1 MAIRA
6 KSVIF
11 KKDNRYKVYSLI
23 YDTTRTSEPYHLQLF
38 QKAMKEGYADKDFL
52 AVSTAVWDPLEIDI
66 YPDIDKNTKAK
77 VKAVIRRQFIK
88 YLSKPILNKD
98 QHER

>member
-1 MAIRA
+1 MALRA

-11 KKDNRYKVYSLI
+11 KRDNEYKVYSLV
-23 YDTTRTSEPYHLQLF
+23 YDTTKTSEPYHLQLF
-38 QKAMKEGYADKDFL
+38 QKAMKEGYEDKDFL
-52 AVSTAVWDPLEIDI
+52 AVGTAMWNPLEIDI
-66 YPDIDKNTKAK
+66 YPNLDKKAEAK

-88 YLSKPILNKD
+88 YLSKPVLTKD